1 MSCVLTAPPL
11 KLELF
16 PLPLTLAAATVD
28 VAVAL
33 ELVELAVVLAT
44 MLEVADDEV

>member
-11 KLELF
+11 KLELL